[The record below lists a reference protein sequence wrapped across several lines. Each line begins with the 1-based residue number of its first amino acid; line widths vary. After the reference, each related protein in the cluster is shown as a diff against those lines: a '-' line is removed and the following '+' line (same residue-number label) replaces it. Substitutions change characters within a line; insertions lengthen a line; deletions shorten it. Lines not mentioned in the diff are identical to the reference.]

1 MSVSALKNFLK
12 MESTAGFLLV
22 AATAIALL
30 VSNSPLQ
37 PFYRALLDVP
47 LAVSLGDLSVDK
59 PLLLWI
65 NDGLMAVFF
74 MLVGLEIKREILDG
88 QLSSADQVVLP
99 AVAALGGFVL
109 PALVYAAINWNSPGT
124 IEGWAVPA
132 ATDIAFALG
141 VLAVLGNAV
150 PLALK
155 VFLMTVAIFDDVAAI
170 VVIALFYTQD
180 LSLTA
185 LMLALIGGAAL
196 LLLNRAG
203 VTRISP
209 YILIGVFV
217 WVCVLKSGVHA
228 TLAGIAVAMAIPL
241 NGSDS
246 ESSPLRHLEHT
257 LHPWVAFGI
266 LPVFAFAN
274 AGVSFA
280 GVDAEVLFGTVSL
293 GIAAGL
299 FLGKQL
305 GVFASVWIMV
315 KLGLARLPEGTS
327 WSAIYGVALLTG
339 IGFTMSLFIGSLA
352 FERGQ
357 FDYLAATRVG
367 VLAGSIASAAAGY
380 FVLRR
385 SLKRRPTGD
394 VACAT

>member
-22 AATAIALL
+22 AATVIALL

-37 PFYRALLDVP
+37 PYYRALLDVP
-47 LAVSLGDLSVDK
+47 MVISLGELSVDK

-65 NDGLMAVFF
+65 NDGLMAIFF

-88 QLSSADQVVLP
+88 QLASADQVVLP
-99 AVAALGGFVL
+99 AVAALGGFVV
-109 PALVYAAINWNSPGT
+109 PALIYTAINWNSPET
-124 IEGWAVPA
+124 LEGWAVPA

-185 LMLALIGGAAL
+185 LILALVGGVAL
-196 LLLNRAG
+196 VLLNRAG

-209 YILIGVFV
+209 YILVGTFV

-228 TLAGIAVAMAIPL
+228 TLAGIAVAVAIPL
-241 NGSDS
+241 DGK
-246 ESSPLRHLEHT
+246 EGEGSPLRHLEHT

-280 GVDAEVLFGTVSL
+280 GVDADVLFGTVSL

-299 FLGKQL
+299 SS
-305 GVFASVWIMV
+305 AS
-315 KLGLARLPEGTS
+315 S
-327 WSAIYGVALLTG
+327 W
-339 IGFTMSLFIGSLA
+339 A
-352 FERGQ
+352 F
-357 FDYLAATRVG
+357 
-367 VLAGSIASAAAGY
+367 SH
-380 FVLRR
+380 R
-385 SLKRRPTGD
+385 SG
-394 VACAT
+394 